1 MAYMDMSDAFDPSFL
16 EDFSVI
22 RRHERIVDGRT
33 VVTPTTFEAYGTICA
48 ATPNQLNN
56 LPEGRSA
63 ERGISVVTQL
73 HLKCAEAGY
82 QPDLLVWR
90 GSQYLV
96 TAIDNYPHIGVG
108 FFQIVAVSTTSQ
120 EGAL

>member
-16 EDFSVI
+16 EDFSVT
-22 RRHERIVDGRT
+22 RRQERIVDGRT
-33 VVTPTTFEAYGTICA
+33 VMSPSAIAAYGTICA

-56 LPEGRSA
+56 LPDGRSA
-63 ERGISVVTQL
+63 ERGISIVTQY

-82 QPDLLVWR
+82 QPDLVVWR
-90 GSQYLV
+90 GSQYQV
-96 TAIDNYPHIGVG
+96 ASIDNYPHLGAG
-108 FFQIVAVSTTSQ
+108 FFQVVAISTTSR